1 MLKLG
6 KEIRSL
12 PLLCESGGGEKKGS
26 NLSSPKAISLSQD
39 SEG

>member
-1 MLKLG
+1 MLKLK
-6 KEIRSL
+6 KEIISL
-12 PLLCESGGGEKKGS
+12 PLLCESGEKKEGS